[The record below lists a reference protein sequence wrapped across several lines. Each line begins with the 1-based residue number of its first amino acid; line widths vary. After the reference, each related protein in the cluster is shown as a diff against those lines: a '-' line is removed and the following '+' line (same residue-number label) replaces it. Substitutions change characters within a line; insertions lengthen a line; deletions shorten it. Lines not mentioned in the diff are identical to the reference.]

1 MLAAPGYLVAPS
13 APSRSIGGSIV
24 AVKRTPALQRLEKK
38 LSRDPYAF
46 FTPAEVQLLAREIR
60 REFEAAF
67 GETDAVSDSRVEDS
81 VRWRPLGARCASA
94 RGPHGLRDM
103 AAATRIPQY
112 RLRAIEG
119 GQFGAFRADLAWRYF
134 RSLGIDD
141 FASRWCRANRELA
154 DRIGLSAASARRGT
168 S

>member
-1 MLAAPGYLVAPS
+1 M
-13 APSRSIGGSIV
+13 
-24 AVKRTPALQRLEKK
+24 AVKRTPALLRLEKK

-46 FTPAEVQLLAREIR
+46 FTPAEVRLLARQIR

-67 GETDAVSDSRVEDS
+67 GESEGVNDSRVEDS
-81 VRWRPLGARCASA
+81 VRWRPLGARCAEA
-94 RGPHGLRDM
+94 RAPHGSRDL

-112 RLRAIEG
+112 RLRAIEE
-119 GQFGAFRADLAWRYF
+119 GQFRAFRADLAWRYF
-134 RSLGIDD
+134 RSLGIED

-154 DRIGLSAASARRGT
+154 DRVGMSAGSARRGK